1 MGVFD
6 ENKTA
11 IPVST
16 GEKIKEFRLNKKLSQ
31 IEVSNI
37 MGKSPV
43 WLSKIE
49 TDQREIKVQ
58 DLIKICKIFQFM
70 NPYFLDNF
78 NWFFKKFFFI

>member
-58 DLIKICKIFQFM
+58 DLIKICKIFQI
-70 NPYFLDNF
+70 D
-78 NWFFKKFFFI
+78 I